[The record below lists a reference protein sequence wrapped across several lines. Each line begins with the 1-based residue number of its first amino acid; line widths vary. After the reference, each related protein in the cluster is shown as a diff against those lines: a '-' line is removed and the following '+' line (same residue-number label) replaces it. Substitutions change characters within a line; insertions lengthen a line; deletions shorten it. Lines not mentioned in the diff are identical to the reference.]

1 MLDNVRF
8 GTNCVAEAEH
18 GGFYQAL
25 ADGIYYKQGM
35 DVTIVPGGPNVNN
48 RILLPMGK
56 IAFFI
61 SANSLQSLDVIAHDN
76 STIAMAATFQK
87 DPQVLIAHPGTS
99 INSRT

>member
-1 MLDNVRF
+1 VLDNVRF

-18 GGFYQAL
+18 WGFYQAL

-61 SANSLQSLDVIAHDN
+61 SANSLQSPDVIAHDN
-76 STIAMAATFQK
+76 STIAMAASFQK